1 MPKSNFV
8 PIQVFVD
15 RLQALIAKDLLD
27 KAGIQ
32 NTLTNP
38 EGVGETSLFAF
49 KGITLSVGEEDM
61 EKAKEV
67 LKDVLDV
74 LKSK

>member
-1 MPKSNFV
+1 MSESNFV
-8 PIQVFVD
+8 PVQIFVD

-27 KAGIQ
+27 KAGIP
-32 NTLTNP
+32 NSLTDP
-38 EGVGETSLFAF
+38 EGMDETLLFAF
-49 KGITLSVGEEDM
+49 KGIALSVQQEDI

-74 LKSK
+74 LNSK